1 MCHVNFL
8 RFFFDC
14 LTLINFLLN
23 RDTSEVIENRLAV
36 NNDYEFVGSLPRNR
50 AAQQTPSSG
59 LVKSANSDI
68 VSPAM
73 NKSEPGDKGKFILP
87 LANGSPE
94 EFLKDMVDAM
104 VISNRQAVSAPSKLN
119 GEVKD
124 VEPDGDRKVQSEL
137 IKRKEQEKEEIGPST
152 ETMSEQKASASQS
165 FTKAE
170 GDQQQSRLKV
180 MQEFLY
186 TIKQ

>member
-1 MCHVNFL
+1 
-8 RFFFDC
+8 
-14 LTLINFLLN
+14 LN

-50 AAQQTPSSG
+50 ATQQTPSSG

-68 VSPAM
+68 VSGAL
-73 NKSEPGDKGKFILP
+73 NKNEPSDKGKFILP

-94 EFLKDMVDAM
+94 EFLNDMVDAM
-104 VISNRQAVSAPSKLN
+104 VISNIQAVSSPSKVN
-119 GEVKD
+119 GEV
-124 VEPDGDRKVQSEL
+124 
-137 IKRKEQEKEEIGPST
+137 KEQEKEEIRPST
-152 ETMSEQKASASQS
+152 ETLSEQKASASQS
-165 FTKAE
+165 LTKAE

-186 TIKQ
+186 TLKY